1 MDESI
6 SIYRKKTV
14 VLKCRGSLRG
24 NRAALIIIIFI
35 YLFFFIKISEVT
47 VMKQFLTP
55 TGYQQLRKS
64 PLSRSAFSKA

>member
-1 MDESI
+1 MDKSI
-6 SIYRKKTV
+6 SNLQEKTV

-24 NRAALIIIIFI
+24 NIAALIFF
-35 YLFFFIKISEVT
+35 YFFFIKISEVT